1 MNKKILLVFFSLI
14 GFLLFLS
21 ACTQQPVCGDK
32 VCQISEDQK
41 TINGQENPAYCPTD
55 CPTTQGP
62 GQQGGGLEGGTTGTT
77 TECKLEFVKDYDT
90 GDNAYDTE
98 GPEAWIK
105 IGDYVYTQAGEQAS
119 MAFVS
124 TDISDITNPKPGR
137 TWQWTNGYGHAAP
150 FYGFHNVLLDS
161 KNNAIDKYVALSSM
175 MSFPSVFDVASD
187 PKAQNCAGSLYA
199 AHGNSRVTTIV
210 IGNQRYAVFPTES
223 GIKYAKANFTD
234 LVAADS
240 KANGLCFKGLTTGQE
255 PKENN
260 VTIDATIDKPIDSR
274 LISFV
279 YNNKVYVMAILH
291 YAASS
296 KVFLLDF
303 TNFSETNPKA
313 KLVFTKEVPTALSL
327 EPIVFY
333 DGKIYVAGQKIS
345 VLDLSGNIIKQ
356 KDLPSDVK
364 ADVIYINA
372 DDKYLYLALTSEPKH
387 AFMILDKETLETVYD
402 IGNDTTKNA
411 AEIGDLKVF
420 KPLVVTQGNNR
431 YVVEMAKFKIYKFSC
446 S

>member
-1 MNKKILLVFFSLI
+1 
-14 GFLLFLS
+14 
-21 ACTQQPVCGDK
+21 
-32 VCQISEDQK
+32 
-41 TINGQENPAYCPTD
+41 
-55 CPTTQGP
+55 
-62 GQQGGGLEGGTTGTT
+62 
-77 TECKLEFVKDYDT
+77 
-90 GDNAYDTE
+90 
-98 GPEAWIK
+98 
-105 IGDYVYTQAGEQAS
+105 
-119 MAFVS
+119 
-124 TDISDITNPKPGR
+124 
-137 TWQWTNGYGHAAP
+137 
-150 FYGFHNVLLDS
+150 
-161 KNNAIDKYVALSSM
+161 
-175 MSFPSVFDVASD
+175 
-187 PKAQNCAGSLYA
+187 
-199 AHGNSRVTTIV
+199 
-210 IGNQRYAVFPTES
+210 
-223 GIKYAKANFTD
+223 
-234 LVAADS
+234 
-240 KANGLCFKGLTTGQE
+240 
-255 PKENN
+255 
-260 VTIDATIDKPIDSR
+260 
-274 LISFV
+274 
-279 YNNKVYVMAILH
+279 
-291 YAASS
+291 
-296 KVFLLDF
+296 LLDF